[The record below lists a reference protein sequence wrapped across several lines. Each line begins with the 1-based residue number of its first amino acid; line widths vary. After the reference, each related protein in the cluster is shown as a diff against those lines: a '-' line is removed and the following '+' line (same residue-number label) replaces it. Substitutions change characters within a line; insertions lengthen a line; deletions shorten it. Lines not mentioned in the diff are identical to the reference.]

1 MPASVECQRLTKFS
15 INKNVVGMN
24 VSLTPELEAL
34 VNKKVKSGRY
44 TSASEV
50 VREALRLLE
59 ERDRMNELRMKH
71 LVEAG
76 VAELDAGLGAPLD
89 MKEIKAKARK
99 RKKAR

>member
-1 MPASVECQRLTKFS
+1 
-15 INKNVVGMN
+15 MN

-34 VNKKVKSGRY
+34 VDKKVKSGRY

-76 VAELDAGLGAPLD
+76 VAELDAGFSVPFD

>member
-1 MPASVECQRLTKFS
+1 
-15 INKNVVGMN
+15 MN

-34 VNKKVKSGRY
+34 VDKKVKSGRY

-59 ERDRMNELRMKH
+59 ERDRLRELRIKQ

-76 VAELDAGLGAPLD
+76 VADLDAGLAVPLD
-89 MKEIKAKARK
+89 MKNVKGRARK
-99 RKKAR
+99 RKKRR